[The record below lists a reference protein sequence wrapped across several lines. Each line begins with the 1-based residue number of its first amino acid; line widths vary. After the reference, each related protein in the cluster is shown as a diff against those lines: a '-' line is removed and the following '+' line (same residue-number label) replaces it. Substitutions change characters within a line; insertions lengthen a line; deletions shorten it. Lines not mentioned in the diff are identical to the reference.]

1 MPLGHMLVV
10 IIEIMAVNSLCSWNS
25 RTSTALVGSQNKTE
39 LSAKWLGLITGELN
53 WIGWVEPT
61 KYILETA

>member
-10 IIEIMAVNSLCSWNS
+10 IIEIMAVNSLCNWNS

-53 WIGWVEPT
+53 
-61 KYILETA
+61 